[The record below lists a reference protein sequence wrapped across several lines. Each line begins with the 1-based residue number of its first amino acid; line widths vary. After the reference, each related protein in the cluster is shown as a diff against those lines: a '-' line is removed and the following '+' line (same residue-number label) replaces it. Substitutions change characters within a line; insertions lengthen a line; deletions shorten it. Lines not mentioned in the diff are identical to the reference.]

1 MLAKNLKKE
10 RFNMEVE
17 IAKLILKELI
27 RGRIELK
34 IDGGKISANVE
45 GTPSSIA
52 IMVTI
57 IENDMLEK
65 SKMSVD
71 DWRRLKEASKE
82 IIDLLKDG
90 GGIEEINEKL
100 KGEKD
105 E

>member
-10 RFNMEVE
+10 RFDMEVE
-17 IAKLILKELI
+17 IAKFILKELI

-57 IENDMLEK
+57 IEDDMLEK
-65 SKMSVD
+65 NKISVD
-71 DWRRLKEASKE
+71 DWQRLKKASKA
-82 IIDLLKDG
+82 ILYLLKEN
-90 GGIEEINEKL
+90 GGIKEINEKL
-100 KGEKD
+100 EGEKD